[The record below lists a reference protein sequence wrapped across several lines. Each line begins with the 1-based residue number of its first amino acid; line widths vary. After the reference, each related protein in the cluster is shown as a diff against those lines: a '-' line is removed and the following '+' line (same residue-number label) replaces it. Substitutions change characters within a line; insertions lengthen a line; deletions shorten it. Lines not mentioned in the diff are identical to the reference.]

1 VKQDRQIR
9 SGHEVRRTK
18 PRALTISLVAGVC
31 TLLVLFP
38 LLRWILI
45 RLWES
50 RHGRPAKVV
59 VEQEIQAAIGSIAV
73 ALLVFG
79 VIVKR
84 MWPRKQSIGTSR

>member
-1 VKQDRQIR
+1 VKQDRQVR
-9 SGHEVRRTK
+9 SSHEARRTK
-18 PRALTISLVAGVC
+18 PRALTISLVAGAC

-84 MWPRKQSIGTSR
+84 MWPRKQSIGASR